1 MSGPAIKAVYT
12 ADDSTAYSVSLPQW
26 EYDVSNF
33 AGTLTQAGTP
43 ASTQPSLSKGIRR
56 RKRYYVIT
64 ATGVEGSFT
73 VLSAVSNLW
82 TSAKGTPILIP
93 LFNAA
98 LPGAN
103 NATLR
108 GRTGERTKAI

>member
-12 ADDSTAYSVSLPQW
+12 GDNGTAYSVSLPQW
-26 EYDVSNF
+26 EYDVSDH
-33 AGTLTQAGTP
+33 AAALTQGGTP
-43 ASTQPSLSKGIRR
+43 ATTQPNLPKGVRR
-56 RKRYYVIT
+56 RRRYYRIT

-73 VLSAVSNLW
+73 VLDSTSNLW
-82 TSAKGTPILIP
+82 TSAVGTAIQIP
-93 LFNAA
+93 LFNSAVA
-98 LPGAN
+98 AN